1 MAGGGWREKTYN
13 LEVVVGAVMFL
24 IPLNQIESVDLVIHA
39 LRAAGGEADC
49 SMCPVRK
56 VCTKQCLT
64 VADGIQQMVATNT
77 LPNMDVIQ
85 DNEGKGPTDE
95 PDGTDGGGTGPH
107 LRIIK

>member
-1 MAGGGWREKTYN
+1 
-13 LEVVVGAVMFL
+13 MFL

-64 VADGIQQMVATNT
+64 VADGIQKMVATNS
-77 LPNMDVIQ
+77 LPSTDVVQ
-85 DNEGKGPTDE
+85 GGAGKVSSDE
-95 PDGTDGGGTGPH
+95 PDGPDRGGSGSH
-107 LRIIK
+107 LRVVK

>member
-1 MAGGGWREKTYN
+1 
-13 LEVVVGAVMFL
+13 MFL

-56 VCTKQCLT
+56 VCTKQCLS
-64 VADGIQQMVATNT
+64 VADGIQQMVATNS
-77 LPNMDVIQ
+77 LPNMNLSQGDADQ
-85 DNEGKGPTDE
+85 DPSDK
-95 PDGTDGGGTGPH
+95 PDGPDSGGAGSH